1 MISVEGFKKWIRGY
15 HLVCVIVSLVG
26 FFIGYAV
33 NNIWLMMWGAFFA
46 GYSGYY
52 YDKLRED

>member
-1 MISVEGFKKWIRGY
+1 MTIEGFKKWLRWY
-15 HLVCVIVSLVG
+15 HLVCVIISVVG
-26 FFIGYAV
+26 LIAGYIV

-52 YDKLRED
+52 YDKLGGD